1 MTTYFDTDYQETGA
15 GDLMNYISREGDTPV
30 RGRDGRPMSDAEK
43 DRFIARSERHE
54 FERHMIIAPE
64 NGNQLSN
71 EELGRE
77 TRRTM
82 NDFTEGRPSAT
93 YAYTVH
99 DDTEHKH
106 AHVAVT
112 GEKTD
117 LYMDREDIEQV
128 RENANE
134 RMVENERYRHRQ
146 QEQEQQREQER
157 KQALEAE
164 RKRRKRERTNEHN
177 RGMGL

>member
-1 MTTYFDTDYQETGA
+1 MTTFYDTDYQESGA
-15 GDLMNYISREGDTPV
+15 GDLMNYISREGETPV

-54 FERHMIIAPE
+54 FERHMIIASE

-71 EELGRE
+71 EELGKE

-82 NDFTEGRPSAT
+82 DDFTRGRPSAT
-93 YAYTVH
+93 YAYSIH

-117 LYMDREDIEQV
+117 LYMDREDIERT

-134 RMVENERYRHRQ
+134 RMVENERYRQR
-146 QEQEQQREQER
+146 QREQKRDQER
-157 KQALEAE
+157 QQQLENDNE
-164 RKRRKRERTNEHN
+164 RGIGR
-177 RGMGL
+177 

>member
-1 MTTYFDTDYQETGA
+1 MTTYFDTDYQESGA
-15 GDLMNYISREGDTPV
+15 GDLMNYISREGETPV
-30 RGRDGRPMSDAEK
+30 RGRSGRPMSEAEK
-43 DRFIARSERHE
+43 DRFIARSERHQ
-54 FERHMIIAPE
+54 FERHMIIAPQ
-64 NGNQLSN
+64 NGNDLSN

-82 NDFTEGRPSAT
+82 DDFTEGRPSAT

-117 LYMDREDIEQV
+117 LYMDRDDIENV

-134 RMVENERYRHRQ
+134 RMVENERYQ
-146 QEQEQQREQER
+146 QRKREQQREQQR
-157 KQALEAE
+157 QQQLESE
-164 RKRRKRERTNEHN
+164 LKE
-177 RGMGL
+177 GLSR